1 MTVEISGTDPV
12 LSAAR
17 ARSSRS
23 TARAPRPL
31 LPAPAP
37 TKPHLNPEPVWTAPP
52 ASFED
57 DAAPRRGETPA
68 QRLDRNY
75 AELLQEIRVAQ
86 TGVQLLLAFL
96 LTLAFTPRFAAL
108 TAFQR
113 HVYVTSLI
121 LGSAATALL
130 IAPAPFHRMVFRRR
144 LRTHLVRAGSLF
156 ALCGLALLM
165 FSLTSALLL
174 VLDVTLGTRPAEYV
188 AAAIL
193 GWFGLWWYL
202 LPLWSRLRYRDGYAG
217 RARHSRTRPRY

>member
-1 MTVEISGTDPV
+1 MTVQISGADPTFGP
-12 LSAAR
+12 AAR
-17 ARSSRS
+17 HPSR
-23 TARAPRPL
+23 AAAQAPRPL
-31 LPAPAP
+31 LPAPPARP
-37 TKPHLNPEPVWTAPP
+37 SVHTEPPWSAPP
-52 ASFED
+52 AGYENRQ
-57 DAAPRRGETPA
+57 APWREETPA

-96 LTLAFTPRFAAL
+96 LTLAFTPRFAGL
-108 TAFQR
+108 TTFQR

-165 FSLTSALLL
+165 FSLSTALLL

-188 AAAIL
+188 ASAIL
-193 GWFGLWWYL
+193 GWFCLWWYL
-202 LPLWSRLRYRDGYAG
+202 LPLWSRVRYRDGYAG
-217 RARHSRTRPRY
+217 RARHSRSRPRY